1 MLCTSVECYVAV
13 RLRKPA
19 IAAMG
24 RGERRKKILREISPT
39 AKLIQTDDKKKMGQD
54 KASAFVFHRR
64 PRKPIAMCENT
75 NIVCNRTTVNHLSR
89 PLSGDVSNI
98 TDSRPSNS
106 GPSETPGSDRGLFIT
121 QIVEDKTPLRK
132 PHQRPSSAHAMGE
145 KKQMLFGMGCFNSSV
160 SKTVETKKRRP
171 ASAHVSGAVRKG
183 DMEPTVYGLAD
194 NRRVSG
200 SGTDLSSAGRL
211 CLYKL
216 SGDQGKS
223 HAKRK
228 DNLHQDNT

>member
-1 MLCTSVECYVAV
+1 
-13 RLRKPA
+13 
-19 IAAMG
+19 MG
-24 RGERRKKILREISPT
+24 RGERRTKFLREISPSSS
-39 AKLIQTDDKKKMGQD
+39 KLIPTECKEKMGHD

-64 PRKPIAMCENT
+64 PSKPTTAMCHRT
-75 NIVCNRTTVNHLSR
+75 NIVCNRTTVNQLSR

-106 GPSETPGSDRGLFIT
+106 GPSETPGSVQGLFIT
-121 QIVEDKTPLRK
+121 QIVEDKTPLQK

-160 SKTVETKKRRP
+160 GKTVETKKRRP
-171 ASAHVSGAVRKG
+171 ASAHVSGTVCKV

-216 SGDQGKS
+216 SGDQGKT
-223 HAKRK
+223 HANRK